1 MKKVN
6 LLFIFGTRPEAIK
19 LAPLVKEFQNR
30 NVFDVK
36 VCVTGQHRKMLD
48 QVLEFFDIVPDFDL
62 DIMLA
67 NQTLFDVTAN
77 ALKKLEPVFDHCKPD
92 CVFVQG
98 DTTTSFV
105 GALAAYYKKVS
116 VAHIE
121 AGLRS
126 HQKYSHIF
134 K

>member
-6 LLFIFGTRPEAIK
+6 LLFIFGTRPEAIT

-30 NVFDVK
+30 NGFDVK

-77 ALKKLEPVFDHCKPD
+77 ALKKLEPVFDQCKPD
-92 CVFVQG
+92 CV
-98 DTTTSFV
+98 S
-105 GALAAYYKKVS
+105 
-116 VAHIE
+116 
-121 AGLRS
+121 
-126 HQKYSHIF
+126 
-134 K
+134 